1 MFLKDHASDL
11 APHHTDHEKVRSQFW
26 VLLLGC
32 IGVVYGDIGTSPL
45 YAFREAALQAAK
57 TDGLSAVE
65 IYGICSLVLWSL
77 MLVVTLKYVL
87 FLLRL
92 DNRGEGG
99 ILSLV
104 VQAYKP
110 AGRWGPFAFFMG
122 LIGAGLFYGDAAITP
137 AISVMSAVEGLKLV
151 TPGFED
157 YVLPIS
163 ICILLLL
170 FSAQKSGTGKV
181 SIVFGPLTI
190 VWFVAMGAL
199 GVRGIFLHPDILQ
212 ALNPYYAVEF
222 FLHHGVVGLIVLG
235 AVFLAV
241 TGAEALYADLGHFG
255 RKPIQRAWLFLVFPC
270 LMLNY
275 LGQGALVLQDQSALE
290 NPFFKLAPEGFLLPL
305 VLLAAAATVVASQ
318 AVITGAF
325 SLTRQAI
332 QLGFLPRMEIRHTS
346 NDLQGQIYMPK
357 INRLLLLGVLLLCV
371 MFGSSS
377 GLASAYGIAVSGTML
392 VSTILSFI
400 VIWKVWKRPAYMA
413 ALIILPFIALEVIF
427 FAANMLKLFEGG
439 IVPLLLAVVLVMMM
453 VIWVRGTAYLR
464 RRSQEHVI
472 GLNDLVEML
481 DREAP
486 TRIEGT
492 AIFLTSDPST
502 VPVALLQN
510 LRHNRVLHRHNIILS
525 VATSQMP
532 FVPEAHRLAVER
544 LSSSITCVVLNF
556 GYMEIPDVPRAL
568 KGLPSQ
574 GGGQGVDFDVDHAS
588 YFLGRRSIVSDAK
601 AGLPEWQDH
610 IYIAMAR
617 SAANANDFFRI
628 PHDRVVELG
637 VQMAV

>member
-11 APHHTDHEKVRSQFW
+11 APHHTDKEKAKSQFW

-45 YAFREAALQAAK
+45 YAFREAALQASK
-57 TDGLSAVE
+57 TDGVLSAIE
-65 IYGICSLVLWSL
+65 IYGICSLILWSL

-110 AGRWGPFAFFMG
+110 SGKLGPFVFFMG

-137 AISVMSAVEGLKLV
+137 AISVMSAVEGLKLA

-170 FSAQKSGTGKV
+170 FYAQKSGTGAV
-181 SIVFGPLTI
+181 SIFFGPVTA
-190 VWFVAMGAL
+190 VWFVVMGAL
-199 GVRGIFLHPDILQ
+199 GVHWIVQNPDILH

-222 FLHHGVVGLIVLG
+222 FIHHGMVGLIVLG

-255 RKPIQRAWLFLVFPC
+255 RAPIQRAWLFLVFPC
-270 LMLNY
+270 LSLNY
-275 LGQGALVLQDQSALE
+275 LGQGALILQQPEALD
-290 NPFFKLAPEGFLLPL
+290 NPFYKLAPEELLLPL
-305 VLLAAAATVVASQ
+305 ILLATMATIVASQ
-318 AVITGAF
+318 AVITGAY

-346 NDLQGQIYMPK
+346 TDQHGQIYMPK
-357 INRLLLLGVLLLCV
+357 INRMLLLGVLLLCV

-400 VIWKVWKRPAYMA
+400 VIWRVWKKSPLLA
-413 ALIILPFIALEVIF
+413 ALIALPFITLEVIF

-439 IVPLLLAVVLVMMM
+439 IVPLLMAGMLVLMMT
-453 VIWVRGTAYLR
+453 IWVRGTSYLR
-464 RRSQEHVI
+464 RKSQEDVTS
-472 GLNDLVEML
+472 LNDLVEML
-481 DREAP
+481 DRKSP

-492 AIFLTSDPST
+492 AIFLTSDPSSA
-502 VPVALLQN
+502 PVALLQN
-510 LRHNRVLHRHNIILS
+510 LRHNHVLHQHNVILT
-525 VATSQMP
+525 VATSQIP
-532 FVPEAHRLAVER
+532 SVPESHRIAVER

-556 GYMEIPDVPRAL
+556 GYMEIPDVPKAL
-568 KGLPSQ
+568 RLLSQ
-574 GGGQGVDFDVDHAS
+574 YGVDFDVENAS

-601 AGLPEWQDH
+601 VGLPEWQDH
-610 IYIAMAR
+610 IYIAMAK

-628 PHDRVVELG
+628 PYDRVVEMG
-637 VQMAV
+637 IQMAV

>member
-1 MFLKDHASDL
+1 MFLKDHASDIPDAHH
-11 APHHTDHEKVRSQFW
+11 APTSRNRFW
-26 VLLLGC
+26 ILLLGS

-45 YAFREAALQAAK
+45 YAFREAALQAAG
-57 TDGLSAVE
+57 TDGLIPLE
-65 IYGICSLVLWSL
+65 IYGLCSLILWSL

-110 AGRWGPFAFFMG
+110 AGKLGPFVFFMG

-137 AISVMSAVEGLKLV
+137 AISVLSAVEGLKLV
-151 TPGFED
+151 APGLD
-157 YVLPIS
+157 HYVLPIS
-163 ICILLLL
+163 ICILIVL
-170 FSAQKSGTGKV
+170 FYAQKSGTGKV
-181 SIVFGPLTI
+181 SIFFGPVTA
-190 VWFVAMGAL
+190 VWFIVMGAL
-199 GVRGIFLHPDILQ
+199 GVWWIIQNPAILH
-212 ALNPYYAVEF
+212 ALNPYYAANF
-222 FLHHGVVGLIVLG
+222 FFHHGMIGLVVLG

-255 RKPIQRAWLFLVFPC
+255 RTPIQRAWLFLVFPC
-270 LMLNY
+270 LALNY
-275 LGQGALVLQDQSALE
+275 LGQGALILSQPDAID
-290 NPFFKLAPEGFLLPL
+290 NPFYKLAPEGFLMPL
-305 VLLAAAATVVASQ
+305 IFLATAATIVAAQ
-318 AVITGAF
+318 AVITGAY

-346 NDLQGQIYMPK
+346 NDQHGQIYMPK
-357 INRLLLLGVLLLCV
+357 VNQLLLMGVLLLCV

-392 VSTILSFI
+392 VSSVLAFI
-400 VIWKVWKRPAYMA
+400 VIWKVWRRSVLFA
-413 ALIILPFIALEVIF
+413 ALIVLPFLALEVIF

-439 IVPLLLAVVLVMMM
+439 IVPLFLAAWLVLLMT
-453 VIWVRGTAYLR
+453 IWVRGTSYLR
-464 RRSQEHVI
+464 KKSQESVI
-472 GLNDLVEML
+472 SLSDLVETL
-481 DREAP
+481 DRQAP

-502 VPVALLQN
+502 APMALLQN
-510 LRHNRVLHRHNIILS
+510 LRHNHILHAQNIILT

-532 FVPEAHRLAVER
+532 TVPESHRLSVEV

-556 GYMEIPDVPRAL
+556 GYMETPDVPQAL
-568 KGLPSQ
+568 TLLSRH
-574 GGGQGVDFDVDHAS
+574 GVDIDTEAAS
-588 YFLGRRSIVSDAK
+588 YFLGRRSIVSDGRV
-601 AGLPEWQDH
+601 GLPEWQDH
-610 IYIAMAR
+610 IYIGMAR
-617 SAANANDFFRI
+617 SAVNANDFFRI
-628 PHDRVVELG
+628 PYDRVVELG

>member
-1 MFLKDHASDL
+1 MFLKDHASDI
-11 APHHTDHEKVRSQFW
+11 PDHTHHGDAKNRFW
-26 VLLLGC
+26 ILLLGC

-45 YAFREAALQAAK
+45 YAFREAALQAAE
-57 TDGLSAVE
+57 TGGLSSIE
-65 IYGICSLVLWSL
+65 IYGICSLILWSL

-110 AGRWGPFAFFMG
+110 AGKLGPFVFFMG

-137 AISVMSAVEGLKLV
+137 AISVMSAVEGLKLA

-170 FSAQKSGTGKV
+170 FYAQKSGTGKV
-181 SIVFGPLTI
+181 SIFFGPITAL
-190 VWFVAMGAL
+190 WFLVMGAL
-199 GVRGIFLHPDILQ
+199 GIHWIIINPDILHG
-212 ALNPYYAVEF
+212 LNPYYAFNF
-222 FLHHGVVGLIVLG
+222 FIHHGMVGLVVLG

-255 RKPIQRAWLFLVFPC
+255 RSPIQKAWLFLVFPC
-270 LMLNY
+270 LSLNY
-275 LGQGALVLQDQSALE
+275 LGQGALILQQPEALD
-290 NPFFKLAPEGFLLPL
+290 NPFYKLAPEGLLLPL
-305 VLLAAAATVVASQ
+305 IILATLATIVASQ
-318 AVITGAF
+318 AVITGAY

-332 QLGFLPRMEIRHTS
+332 HLGFLPRMEIRHTS
-346 NDLQGQIYMPK
+346 EDQQGQIYMPK

-400 VIWKVWKRPAYMA
+400 VIWRVWNRNPMLA
-413 ALIILPFIALEVIF
+413 ALIVLPFLMLEIIF
-427 FAANMLKLFEGG
+427 FAANMLKVFEGG
-439 IVPLLLAVVLVMMM
+439 IVPLFLAGTLVLMMM
-453 VIWVRGTAYLR
+453 IWVRGTSYLR
-464 RRSQEHVI
+464 RKAQKEVTS
-472 GLNDLVEML
+472 LNDLTEIL
-481 DREAP
+481 DRQAP

-492 AIFLTSDPST
+492 AVFLTSDPS
-502 VPVALLQN
+502 VAPVALLQN
-510 LRHNRVLHRHNIILS
+510 LRHNRILHRHNVILT

-532 FVPEAHRLAVER
+532 SVPESHRISVER

-556 GYMEIPDVPRAL
+556 GYMETPDVPRAL
-568 KGLPSQ
+568 KFLPQ
-574 GGGQGVDFDVDHAS
+574 HGIDLDLEGAS

-601 AGLPEWQDH
+601 VGLPEWQDH

-628 PHDRVVELG
+628 PYDRVVEMG
-637 VQMAV
+637 IRMAV

>member
-11 APHHTDHEKVRSQFW
+11 PEHNQHGESGSHRFW
-26 VLLLGC
+26 VLLLGS

-45 YAFREAALQAAK
+45 YAFREAALQTAGA
-57 TDGLSAVE
+57 DGITPIE
-65 IYGICSLVLWSL
+65 IYGVCSLILWSL

-110 AGRWGPFAFFMG
+110 AGKLGPFVFFMG

-151 TPGFED
+151 TPGLEN

-163 ICILLLL
+163 IAILILL
-170 FSAQKSGTGKV
+170 FHAQKSGTGRV
-181 SIVFGPLTI
+181 SIFFGPITAIWFI
-190 VWFVAMGAL
+190 VMGLL
-199 GVRGIFLHPDILQ
+199 GIWWMIEVPAILHS
-212 ALNPYYAVEF
+212 LNPYYALNF
-222 FLHHGVVGLIVLG
+222 FFHHGMIGLIVLG

-270 LMLNY
+270 LALNY
-275 LGQGALVLQDQSALE
+275 LGQGALIISQPSAIE
-290 NPFFKLAPEGFLLPL
+290 NPFYRLVPEAFLLPL
-305 VLLAAAATVVASQ
+305 IILATAATIVAAQ
-318 AVITGAF
+318 AVITGAY
-325 SLTRQAI
+325 SLTRQAV

-346 NDLQGQIYMPK
+346 VDQKGQIYMPK
-357 INRLLLLGVLLLCV
+357 VNRLLLLGVLLLCA

-392 VSTILSFI
+392 VSSVLSFI
-400 VIWKVWKRPAYMA
+400 VIWKVWKRSILFA
-413 ALIILPFIALEVIF
+413 ALIVLPFIALEIIF
-427 FAANMLKLFEGG
+427 FAANMLKVFEGG
-439 IVPLLLAVVLVMMM
+439 IAPLLLAAFIVMMM
-453 VIWVRGTAYLR
+453 TIWVRGTSYLR
-464 RRSQEHVI
+464 RKSQQDVTS
-472 GLNDLVEML
+472 LNDLTEIL
-481 DREAP
+481 DRRAP

-502 VPVALLQN
+502 TPVALLQN
-510 LRHNRVLHRHNIILS
+510 LRHNKILHTHNIILT

-532 FVPEAHRLAVER
+532 IVPEEHRLAVES

-556 GYMEIPDVPRAL
+556 GYMETPDVPEAL
-568 KGLPSQ
+568 RMLPRY
-574 GGGQGVDFDVDHAS
+574 GVDLDVENAS

-601 AGLPEWQDH
+601 VGLPEWQDH

-617 SAANANDFFRI
+617 AAANANDFFRI
-628 PHDRVVELG
+628 PYNRVVELG
-637 VQMAV
+637 VQIAV